1 MTWSFQPQAIEKYE
15 EYSTWLFSSA
25 TQTSFDAEHRCRLKI
40 VGPLVLLSHLSF
52 LLGGEVANNVQVLA
66 DLLDSLVLDEAG
78 NAGRAQVQERRDI
91 QVVGGEGQVVQ
102 GIVIGA
108 HDEGGVELLHQLGQ
122 IGILQ
127 GLWETIYHA
136 INVNSLQGRI

>member
-1 MTWSFQPQAIEKYE
+1 MHQETNNMTWSFQPQAIEKYE

-78 NAGRAQVQERRDI
+78 NAGRAQVEERRNI
-91 QVVGGEGQVVQ
+91 EVVGGEGQVIQSV
-102 GIVIGA
+102 VVGA
-108 HDEGGVELLHQLGQ
+108 HDEGGVKFLDQLGK
-122 IGILQ
+122 ISILQ
-127 GLWETIYHA
+127 WL
-136 INVNSLQGRI
+136 

>member
-1 MTWSFQPQAIEKYE
+1 MHQETNNMTWSFQPQAIEKYE

-52 LLGGEVANNVQVLA
+52 LLRGEVANNVQVLA

-78 NAGRAQVQERRDI
+78 NAGRAQVEERRNI
-91 QVVGGEGQVVQ
+91 EVVGGEGQVIQSV
-102 GIVIGA
+102 VVGA
-108 HDEGGVELLHQLGQ
+108 HDEGGVKFLDQLGK
-122 IGILQ
+122 ISILQ
-127 GLWETIYHA
+127 WL
-136 INVNSLQGRI
+136 